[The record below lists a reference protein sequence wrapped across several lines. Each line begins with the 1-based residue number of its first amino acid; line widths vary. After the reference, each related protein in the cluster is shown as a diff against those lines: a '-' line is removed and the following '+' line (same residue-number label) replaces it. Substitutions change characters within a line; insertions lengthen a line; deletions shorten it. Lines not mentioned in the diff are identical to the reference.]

1 MKTLPICMVCLILG
15 TGTVAIIYAA
25 EVEIVPD
32 NRQQGEWF
40 AFSVSISED
49 VAIAG
54 APFKGGKGAAYIA
67 MFDNGTV
74 EMELVQ
80 YVDSTAVA

>member
-15 TGTVAIIYAA
+15 TGTAATIYAA

-32 NRQQGEWF
+32 DRQQGEWF
-40 AFSVSISED
+40 AFSVSISEG

-54 APFKGGKGAAYIA
+54 A
-67 MFDNGTV
+67 TV
-74 EMELVQ
+74 QTWKRRRLYRHV
-80 YVDSTAVA
+80 